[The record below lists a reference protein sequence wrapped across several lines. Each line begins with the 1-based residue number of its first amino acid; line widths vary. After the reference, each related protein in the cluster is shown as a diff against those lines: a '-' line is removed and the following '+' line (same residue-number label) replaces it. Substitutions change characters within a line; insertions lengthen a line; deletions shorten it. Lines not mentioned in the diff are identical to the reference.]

1 MAKFFIS
8 RDSNSIS
15 ESSNNEMSVVIE
27 RSKFNTQSGVIKYVY
42 NILNMK

>member
-27 RSKFNTQSGVIKYVY
+27 RNAHTPIPTQPSLYRI
-42 NILNMK
+42 